1 VSISDDYLSIFVDV
15 QALMIRLAKK
25 GDTKVLNRLGI
36 VQSILQKG
44 LEDVKLLD
52 NIKTIE
58 GTG

>member
-1 VSISDDYLSIFVDV
+1 MSISDDYLSIFVDV

>member
-1 VSISDDYLSIFVDV
+1 MSISDDYLSIFVDV

-44 LEDVKLLD
+44 LDDVKLLD
-52 NIKTIE
+52 NIKTTE
-58 GTG
+58 ETG